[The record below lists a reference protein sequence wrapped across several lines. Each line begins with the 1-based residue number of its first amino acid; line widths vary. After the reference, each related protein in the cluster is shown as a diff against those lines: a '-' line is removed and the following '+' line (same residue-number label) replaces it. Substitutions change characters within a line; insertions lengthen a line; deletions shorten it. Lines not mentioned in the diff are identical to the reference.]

1 MKLTVELEQSDLP
14 EVAIC
19 FDEQG
24 LDFLISKLVYLKT
37 HIDHLHLMSESW
49 GGSELTEEPVGSP
62 RYKTI
67 HSLRL
72 VRVSEKVPPSAN
84 A

>member
-19 FDEQG
+19 FDAQG
-24 LDFLISKLVYLKT
+24 LEFLISKLLYLKT
-37 HIDHLHLMSESW
+37 HIDHLHLMSGSW
-49 GGSELTEEPVGSP
+49 GGNELGEEPVGAP
-62 RYKTI
+62 HYKAI

-72 VRVSEKVPPSAN
+72 VRLNDQKPLDAT
-84 A
+84 